1 MPGLSAKQV
10 TSWRLSKHHL
20 VERADKSQLAKVVED
35 VCGIQ
40 AQVLSGAA
48 IGIWARV
55 DGVSAHE
62 IEDALWKQH
71 TLAKTWAMRG
81 TLHLLSASDLPIYVA
96 ALKTRLNDIEEW
108 LVRNYKLSPGEMG
121 RVVCDIHEALDGRCL
136 NRAQIAERVAAQSKI
151 RPELTQ
157 LLLSGWGILLQ
168 PAAYAGSLCFGPSQG
183 PKPSFVR
190 PDQWIGRW
198 REPDGEEALR
208 RLVLR
213 FVASYGPMTRHDFQ
227 HWWGKLNTK
236 TMMIVGS
243 VFDELE
249 QVEFEGRKYW
259 LGEQDVDEVRKVR
272 LTHTV
277 RLLPSWDCYVMF
289 YHPRELFVS
298 TRFRSRIFD
307 QIHGNLPVLLIDGK
321 ASGVWDRKKRG
332 KNLEIHVEPFRHLN
346 SSELSR
352 VREEADSLGE
362 FLGLKVHLHIA
373 S

>member
-1 MPGLSAKQV
+1 MPGLSAEQV

-20 VERADKSQLAKVVED
+20 DERADKSQLAKVVED

-48 IGIWARV
+48 IAIWARV
-55 DGVSAHE
+55 DGISAHDL
-62 IEDALWKQH
+62 EDALWKQH
-71 TLAKTWAMRG
+71 SLVKTWAMRG

-96 ALKTRLNDIEEW
+96 ALKTRLNDMEEQIA
-108 LVRNYKLSPGEMG
+108 RNYKLRPGEME
-121 RVVCDIHEALDGRCL
+121 RVVSHIHRALDGRCL

-151 RPELTQ
+151 RPELRQ

-168 PAAYAGSLCFGPSQG
+168 PAAYTGSLCFGPSQG

-198 REPDGEEALR
+198 REPDGDEAIR

-213 FVASYGPMTRHDFQ
+213 FVGSYGPITRHDFQ
-227 HWWGKLNTK
+227 HWWGKPNEK
-236 TMMIVGS
+236 TMTTIESMIEEL
-243 VFDELE
+243 DE
-249 QVEFEGRKYW
+249 VEFEGRSSW
-259 LGEQDVDEVRKVR
+259 LRKQYVDEVLKAPPAQS
-272 LTHTV
+272 V

-307 QIHGNLPVLLIDGK
+307 QIHGNAPVLLIDGK
-321 ASGVWDRKKRG
+321 AAGVWDKKKRR
-332 KNLEIHVEPFRHLN
+332 KNLEIHVEPFQHLS
-346 SSELSR
+346 SSELSS
-352 VREEADSLGE
+352 VREEADSLGD
-362 FLGLKVHLHIA
+362 FLGLTVQLHI
-373 S
+373 SS

>member
-1 MPGLSAKQV
+1 MPRLSAEQI
-10 TSWRLSKHHL
+10 TSWRLSRHHL
-20 VERADKSQLAKVVED
+20 DERAEKGLLTRVVED

-48 IGIWARV
+48 IAIWARV
-55 DGVSAHE
+55 DGVSAHD

-71 TLAKTWAMRG
+71 TLVKTWAMRG
-81 TLHLLSASDLPIYVA
+81 TLHLLTAIDLPIYVA
-96 ALKTRLNDIEEW
+96 ALKTRLKDMKDQLI
-108 LVRNYKLSPGEMG
+108 RNYKLGPGEME
-121 RVVCDIHEALDGRCL
+121 RVVSEIHDALDGRCL

-151 RPELTQ
+151 RPELRQ
-157 LLLSGWGILLQ
+157 LLLSGWGVLLQ
-168 PAAYAGSLCFGPSQG
+168 PAAYSGCLCFGPSQG

-198 REPDGEEALR
+198 SEPDGEEALR

-227 HWWGKLNTK
+227 HWWGKPNEK
-236 TMMIVGS
+236 TMTLIQS

-249 QVEFEGRKYW
+249 QVEFEGRQCW
-259 LGEQDVDEVRKVR
+259 LRKQDVDEVLKVR
-272 LTHTV
+272 PMHTV

-307 QIHGNLPVLLIDGK
+307 QIHGNAPVLLIDGI
-321 ASGVWDRKKRG
+321 AAGVWAKKKRG
-332 KNLEIHVEPFRHLN
+332 KTLEIRVDPFHPLT
-346 SSELSR
+346 SSDKRSI
-352 VREEADSLGE
+352 REEANSLGE
-362 FLGLKVHLHIA
+362 FLGLMAKVQI